1 MPKPTIFSLFGKDQD
16 KRKKSKKEIDSI
28 LTLSQSPDENE
39 NYTDQRVRLLD
50 EGAIM
55 RSDGSVRFYITK
67 GAIQEFYDK
76 LDSKYVGYISLAHAD
91 LFAMPLSLGYW
102 TKDDL
107 HLETSEDGRT
117 HLDVDLHLNKD
128 MNIVKDILSQDIDLA
143 VSADLKCK
151 YNWELSMKLNTPI
164 VDHIGMDGFAVV
176 GNPGNAA
183 SGGIRLSEGETMK
196 LEDFKNKMGEVDTKL
211 AEAKPKEEEKQEEKT
226 EELSAEAQAMLDEIF
241 EKYEKLAQDYTQALE
256 KITALESKVEELS
269 AKPDDKPEEKADDK
283 PKEKLNENPTTE
295 EAIRLF
301 LNSMGTMAANGAQ
314 EKTDTPTD
322 PIWGV

>member
-1 MPKPTIFSLFGKDQD
+1 MNNTKFFNFLEDEAANMNMDMAFQTPSEPNIEIINTNKIEVLDDFDLIPTIEK
-16 KRKKSKKEIDSI
+16 
-28 LTLSQSPDENE
+28 
-39 NYTDQRVRLLD
+39 
-50 EGAIM
+50 
-55 RSDGSVRFYITK
+55 
-67 GAIQEFYDK
+67 
-76 LDSKYVGYISLAHAD
+76 
-91 LFAMPLSLGYW
+91 
-102 TKDDL
+102 
-107 HLETSEDGRT
+107 
-117 HLDVDLHLNKD
+117 
-128 MNIVKDILSQDIDLA
+128 
-143 VSADLKCK
+143 
-151 YNWELSMKLNTPI
+151 
-164 VDHIGMDGFAVV
+164 
-176 GNPGNAA
+176 
-183 SGGIRLSEGETMK
+183 
-196 LEDFKNKMGEVDTKL
+196 
-211 AEAKPKEEEKQEEKT
+211 EEKQEEKT